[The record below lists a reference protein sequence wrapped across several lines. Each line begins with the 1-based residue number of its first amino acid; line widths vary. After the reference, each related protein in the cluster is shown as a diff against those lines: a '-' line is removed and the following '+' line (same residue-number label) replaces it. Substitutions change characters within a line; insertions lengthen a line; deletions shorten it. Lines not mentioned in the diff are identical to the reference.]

1 MDANYSIVA
10 NFTLSAVAVPNV
22 VGISIADANSA
33 IIGAGLVVGDI
44 NQQCSDTVA
53 AGYVISQNPV
63 GGTTASPGSSI
74 NLVVSTGQ
82 PLVPDVT
89 GMTEAAAIATINAV
103 PYISYGSSSTA
114 CSDTVPAGNAI
125 SQSATGTVLCG
136 TVVNLVIST
145 GQPSVPDVTGQTEAA
160 AIAAI
165 NAVANISYGSSSTA
179 CNDTVPAGSV
189 ISQSATGTVLCGTVV
204 NLVVSTGQPL
214 VPDVTGMTEAA
225 AIATINAVP
234 YISYGSSSTACSDTV
249 PAGNAISQS
258 VTGFP

>member
-1 MDANYSIVA
+1 MWLISHY
-10 NFTLSAVAVPNV
+10 SAVAVPNV

-33 IIGAGLVVGDI
+33 IIDAGLVVGDI

-89 GMTEAAAIATINAV
+89 GMTEAAAIATIKRCSLYKLWFKLNSV
-103 PYISYGSSSTA
+103 QRYSTGRQ
-114 CSDTVPAGNAI
+114 CNKPVCYW
-125 SQSATGTVLCG
+125 QMLCG

-145 GQPSVPDVTGQTEAA
+145 VSVPDVTGQTEAA

-179 CNDTVPAGSV
+179 CNDTVPGRQRDKPV
-189 ISQSATGTVLCGTVV
+189 ATGTCPRGTVV
-204 NLVVSTGQPL
+204 NLVVSTGRPL
-214 VPDVTGMTEAA
+214 VPDVTGMRETA

-234 YISYGSSSTACSDTV
+234 YISYGSSSTACQPYS
-249 PAGNAISQS
+249 
-258 VTGFP
+258 TGRQCNKPVCHELSMNMH